1 MEMFETIRKHKGV
14 KDWGGRLYY
23 LDHKYHFQPLEFK
36 KMQGGGWYY
45 NEPFA
50 RKEFE
55 NLEVIARGIL
65 AQYIHYCDK
74 QTVKEIFSK
83 YYDNCFAV
91 YKDNKN
97 KQHDIEIMLKPDD
110 EIEALFVQ
118 AMLEDEAIRI
128 KSGLEKLEKYL
139 TEDEF
144 SVMQKVGDNF
154 MTYLRGRL
162 QELKPKPVC
171 NPSAKE
177 FLAVFN
183 ALSRD
188 CLMYIEHKY
197 ELGYKK
203 NKNTITVLSPTM
215 QHKIFDVLPGQIASG
230 FDEGIITLANLNK
243 VIEEIETNID
253 NCKTQPKLERY
264 VVGLLE
270 PFRAIS
276 GYWSIFQHEN
286 FEKQRA
292 KIEEEMAKLG
302 TPENCLNDLLYIMT
316 KYANKLYAV
325 LIQRGFDLSKFQE
338 DVEVY
343 LKKNWTWFDIAPYV
357 GGKKRAQRFIEQLD
371 SPAVNP
377 PDNPQ
382 NSTYILNDKILNAL
396 PDLYDCLTDDGVVTQ
411 SLINKQEF
419 VNKITSSTIP
429 ILKKGKSHW
438 VKKIT
443 KFKGFIKCIRYCFN
457 ENWYNDICKSAGL
470 THEEMEKYNTDN
482 SASLESTMMSKL
494 KGNGIG

>member
-23 LDHKYHFQPLEFK
+23 MDHYYYFQPLEFI
-36 KMQGGGWYY
+36 KMQGGRWYY

-50 RKEFE
+50 RKDFE
-55 NLEVIARGIL
+55 NLEVVARGII
-65 AQYIHYCDK
+65 AQYIHYSDE
-74 QTVKEIFSK
+74 QTVKEIFTK
-83 YYDNCFAV
+83 YYSKCFAI

-110 EIEALFVQ
+110 EIEAIFVQ
-118 AMLEDEAIRI
+118 AMVEDEAIRI
-128 KSGLEKLEKYL
+128 KSSMEKLEKYL

-144 SVMQKVGDNF
+144 SVMQKVGENF
-154 MTYLRGRL
+154 MAHLRSRL
-162 QELKPKPVC
+162 QELKPKSTV

-188 CLMYIEHKY
+188 CLMYIENKY
-197 ELGYKK
+197 DLGYKENPNSK
-203 NKNTITVLSPTM
+203 TVLSPDM
-215 QHKIFDVLPGQIASG
+215 QHKIFEVLPGQIASG
-230 FDEGIITLANLNK
+230 FDEGVITLANLNK

-325 LIQRGFDLSKFQE
+325 LIQRGFDLAKFQD

-343 LKKNWTWFDIAPYV
+343 LKKNWTWLDIAPYV

-371 SPAVNP
+371 TP
-377 PDNPQ
+377 PETPSDN
-382 NSTYILNDKILNAL
+382 TYILNDKILNAL
-396 PDLYDCLTDDGVVTQ
+396 PDLYDSLIDEGVV
-411 SLINKQEF
+411 SNLLISKQDF
-419 VNKITSSTIP
+419 VNKITSCCIP
-429 ILKKGKSHW
+429 VLKKDESLW
-438 VKKIT
+438 VRKIT
-443 KFKGFIKCIRYCFN
+443 KFKGFIKCIQPYFN
-457 ENWYNDICKSAGL
+457 KNWFIAICNSAGM
-470 THEEMEKYNTDN
+470 TDRDMNKYNSNN
-482 SASLESTMMSKL
+482 SADLEQKL
-494 KGNGIG
+494 RSILKQHGI